1 MIFMRLKLFLLL
13 ALFATLPLLAQ
24 QTGVRGVVIDAKSG
38 EPIVGATVMLDNQG
52 NAATTGSDGV
62 FIIDDAV
69 TGNDQLLVLAYGYKD
84 WSGDVTIAPG
94 VVENMGTIQVEPV
107 SFESAQSLEF
117 RNALAD
123 MALSESQLEDEEG
136 NTQEVALLSGA
147 TDNPF
152 YQASSYNFSTMR
164 FRIRG
169 YENQKTETY
178 INGVPFNDGVR
189 FAFNYSMTGGMNQA
203 FKNKTIGMGLED
215 NSYGF
220 GGIGGANNIKTFA
233 ADYAPG
239 TRLSLA
245 YTNGNYRW
253 RGMVTHSTGLNKH
266 GWALTFSAVG
276 RYADEGVYPGS
287 FYNSWGYFLALQKVF
302 NPQHSLTLT
311 TFGAP
316 TKRAANSAIFA
327 EAGRLIDN
335 MYCPDWGW
343 QDGKKRNS
351 KVVES
356 FDPTAILNWLWKPN
370 ESTSLNT
377 GFAYHKSFYS
387 KAALNWHDAADPR
400 PDYYRYLPSYYTD
413 ADTKAFYTDLWT
425 SESDITQLRWD
436 DFYQTNYLNNHQM
449 DATGNEIGSTYI
461 LEKRHSNQSSFTL
474 SSVLNKRFSNQLTMQ
489 TGANANYTIS
499 SYYKTVKDL
508 LGGRFWL
515 DVDQYSERD
524 FPDNPELAQNDLDNP
539 NAKILK
545 GDRFGY
551 DYDLL
556 TFKGQ
561 LWHQWVLNLAKWE
574 LFASVKG
581 DYFQFQR
588 DGHMRNGRSPEN
600 SYGKG
605 DTHRF
610 LTYGVKGGITYKLDG
625 RNSFTGHAFYGTEAP
640 RPYDAYISSR
650 IKDDVIDLKVEK
662 IFSADLSYAM
672 NYRNFKAIV
681 TAFYTDQRDNTE
693 RTAFYDDVRQTFMN
707 YALTG
712 VNKLYKGVELG
723 LSYKLSPSLTVSGAA
738 NIGRYQYKNN
748 PMGTRS
754 YENGAEADVTN
765 KVYLKNF
772 YVAGTP
778 QECYSLSFNW
788 SGPKM
793 WFVELNGSWMN
804 RSYVSMSP
812 TRHEVQEEFFFL
824 ADTEEEIMSLIKDFS
839 TQEKLNEA
847 LVINASIGHVIYIN
861 RTASFNINLNLNNIL
876 DNRNIQTG
884 GYQQGRTDT
893 NDYTNTS
900 TKFPNKY
907 YYAQGF
913 KMFLNLGL
921 RF

>member
-1 MIFMRLKLFLLL
+1 MRLKLFLLL

-24 QTGVRGVVIDAKSG
+24 RAGVQGVVIDAKSG
-38 EPIVGATVMLDNQG
+38 QPVVGATVLLDNQG
-52 NAATTGSDGV
+52 NAATTDAQGAFV
-62 FIIDDAV
+62 IDDALP
-69 TGNDQLLVLAYGYKD
+69 GPDMLLVLAYGYKD
-84 WSGDVTIAPG
+84 WERPVAVIPN
-94 VVENMGTIQVEPV
+94 VVENMGTIRVESL
-107 SFESAQSLEF
+107 SFESAEALEY
-117 RNALAD
+117 RSAVAD

-136 NTQEVALLSGA
+136 NTQEIALLSGA

-152 YQASSYNFSTMR
+152 YQASSYTFSTMR

-178 INGVPFNDGVR
+178 INAIPFNDGIR
-189 FAFNYSMTGGMNQA
+189 FSFNYSMTGGMNQA
-203 FKNKTIGMGLED
+203 FRNKTIGFGLEE

-253 RGMVTHSTGLNKH
+253 RGMVTHATGLNKH
-266 GWALTFSAVG
+266 GWAMTLSAVG

-287 FYNSWGYFLALQKVF
+287 FYNSWGYFLAVQKVF
-302 NPQHSLTLT
+302 NPQHSLMLT

-316 TKRAANSAIFA
+316 TKRAANSAVFE
-327 EAGRLIDN
+327 EACRLVGSN
-335 MYCPDWGW
+335 MYSPDWGW
-343 QDGKKRNS
+343 QEGKKRNS

-356 FDPTAILNWLWKPN
+356 FDPTAILNWLWKP
-370 ESTSLNT
+370 SDGLTLNT
-377 GFAYHKSFYS
+377 GFAFHKSFYS

-400 PDYYRYLPSYYTD
+400 PDYYRYLPSYYSD
-413 ADTKAFYTDLWT
+413 DNSKDLYTDLWT
-425 SESDITQLRWD
+425 SESEITQIRWNNL
-436 DFYQTNYLNNHQM
+436 YQANYIN
-449 DATGNEIGSTYI
+449 NEIADMTGVENGSTYM
-461 LEKRHSNQSSFTL
+461 LEKRHSNQTSYTFA
-474 SSVLNKRFSNQLTMQ
+474 SVLNKRFSHQLSMQ
-489 TGANANYTIS
+489 TGVNANYTVA

-508 LGGRFWL
+508 LGGRYWL

-524 FPDNPELAQNDLDNP
+524 FPDNTDMAQNDMEHP
-539 NAKILK
+539 NRKVLK

-551 DYDLL
+551 DYDVL
-556 TFKGQ
+556 TFKTQ

-588 DGHMRNGRSPEN
+588 DGHMRNGRAPEN

-610 LTYGVKGGITYKLDG
+610 LTYGAKAGITFKLDG

-650 IKDDVIDLKVEK
+650 TKDDVIDLKVEK
-662 IFSADLSYAM
+662 IFSADLNYAM
-672 NYRNFKAIV
+672 NFRNFKAVV
-681 TAFYTDQRDNTE
+681 TVFFTDQRDNTE
-693 RTAFYDDVRQTFMN
+693 RTAFYDDLHSTFMN

-712 VNKLYKGVELG
+712 VHKQYKGVEFG
-723 LSYKLSPSLTVSGAA
+723 GSYKLTPALTVSAAA
-738 NIGRYQYKNN
+738 NIARYQYKNR
-748 PMGTRS
+748 PVGTRS
-754 YENGAEADVTN
+754 FENGSEPDETHL
-765 KVYLKNF
+765 VYLKNY

-778 QECYSLSFNW
+778 MECYSLAFNW
-788 SGPKM
+788 AGPKN
-793 WFVELNGSWMN
+793 WYVELNGAWMN
-804 RSYVSMSP
+804 RSYVSISP
-812 TRHEVQEEFFFL
+812 TRHETINDLYTL
-824 ADTEEEIMSLIKDFS
+824 ADNEEHLQQLIKDIS
-839 TQEKLNEA
+839 QQEKLNEA

-861 RTASFNINLNLNNIL
+861 RSASFNINLNLNNIL
-876 DNRNIQTG
+876 DNKNIQTG

-893 NDYTNTS
+893 KDYTNPS

-907 YYAQGF
+907 YYGQGF

-921 RF
+921 KF

>member
-1 MIFMRLKLFLLL
+1 MRLKLFLFL

-24 QTGVRGVVIDAKSG
+24 QTGVQGMVVDAKSG
-38 EPIVGATVMLDNQG
+38 LPVVGATVMLDNQG
-52 NAATTGSDGV
+52 NAATTDALGK
-62 FIIDDAV
+62 FLIDDARQ
-69 TGNDQLLVLAYGYKD
+69 GADELLVLCYGYKD
-84 WSGDVTIAPG
+84 WSQSVTIIDNEI
-94 VVENMGTIQVEPV
+94 ENLGTIQVEPV
-107 SFESAQSLEF
+107 SFESAEVLEY
-117 RNALAD
+117 RNAVAD

-152 YQASSYNFSTMR
+152 YQASSYTFSTAR

-178 INGVPFNDGVR
+178 INAIPFNDGVR
-189 FAFNYSMTGGMNQA
+189 FSFNYSMTGGLNQA
-203 FKNKTIGMGLED
+203 FRNKTIGMGLED
-215 NSYGF
+215 NAYGF

-253 RGMVTHSTGLNKH
+253 RGMVTHATGLNKH
-266 GWALTFSAVG
+266 GWAMTVSAVA

-287 FYNSWGYFLALQKVF
+287 FYNSWGYFLSLQKVF

-316 TKRAANSAIFA
+316 TKRAANSAVFV
-327 EAGRLIDN
+327 EACQLVGSN
-335 MYCPDWGW
+335 MYSPDWGW
-343 QDGKKRNS
+343 QEGKKRNS

-370 ESTSLNT
+370 ENTSLNT

-400 PDYYRYLPSYYTD
+400 PDYYRYLPSYYTSPEVID
-413 ADTKAFYTDLWT
+413 EYTERWT
-425 SESDITQLRWD
+425 SESDYTQIRWD
-436 DFYQTNYLNNHQM
+436 NLYNVNYMNNYLADQ
-449 DATGNEIGSTYI
+449 TGVETGSTYM

-489 TGANANYTIS
+489 TGANANYTVS

-508 LGGRFWL
+508 LGGRYWL

-524 FPDNPELAQNDLDNP
+524 FPDNPSMAQNDMDNP
-539 NAKILK
+539 NRKILE

-551 DYDLL
+551 DYDIL
-556 TFKGQ
+556 TLKAQ

-574 LFASVKG
+574 MFASVKG

-588 DGHMRNGRSPEN
+588 DGHMRNGRAPEN

-605 DTHRF
+605 DAHRF
-610 LTYGVKGGITYKLDG
+610 LTYGAKAGITFKLDG

-650 IKDDVIDLKVEK
+650 TKDDVIDLKVEK

-672 NYRNFKAIV
+672 NFRNFKGIV
-681 TAFYTDQRDNTE
+681 TAFFTDQRDNTE
-693 RTAFYDDVRQTFMN
+693 RTAFYDDVHSTFMN
-707 YALTG
+707 FALTG
-712 VNKLYKGVELG
+712 VNKQYKGVEVG
-723 LSYKLSPSLTVSGAA
+723 LSYKLSPSLTVNAAA
-738 NIGRYQYKNN
+738 NIARYQYKNR
-748 PMGTRS
+748 PVGTRS
-754 YENGAEADVTN
+754 YENGAEEDVTSL
-765 KVYLKNF
+765 VYLKNF

-778 QECYSLSFNW
+778 QECYSLAFNW
-788 SGPKM
+788 AGPKN
-793 WFVELNGSWMN
+793 WFVELNGAWMN
-804 RSYVSMSP
+804 RSYVSISP
-812 TRHEVQEEFFFL
+812 TRHETINDLYLKAESEEHL
-824 ADTEEEIMSLIKDFS
+824 KQIIKDLS
-839 TQEKLNEA
+839 VQEKLNEA
-847 LVINASIGHVIYIN
+847 LIINASIGHVIYIN

-893 NDYTNTS
+893 KDITNTAN
-900 TKFPNKY
+900 KFPNKY

>member
-1 MIFMRLKLFLLL
+1 MRLKLFLLL

-24 QTGVRGVVIDAKSG
+24 RAGVQGVVIDAKSG
-38 EPIVGATVMLDNQG
+38 LPVAGATVMLDNQG
-52 NAATTGSDGV
+52 NAATTDSEGA
-62 FIIDDAV
+62 FIIDDALA
-69 TGNDQLLVLAYGYKD
+69 GNDELLVLAYGYKD
-84 WSGDVTIAPG
+84 WSRTVVIVPNQ
-94 VVENMGTIQVEPV
+94 VENLGSIQIDPL
-107 SFESAQSLEF
+107 SFENAESLEF
-117 RNALAD
+117 RNAMAD

-152 YQASSYNFSTMR
+152 YQASSYTFSTAR

-178 INGVPFNDGVR
+178 INGIPFNDGVR
-189 FAFNYSMTGGMNQA
+189 FAFNYSMTGGLNQA

-215 NSYGF
+215 HAYGF

-266 GWALTFSAVG
+266 GWAMTVSAVG
-276 RYADEGVYPGS
+276 RYAGEGVYPGS
-287 FYNSWGYFLALQKVF
+287 FYNSWGYFLSLQKVF

-316 TKRAANSAIFA
+316 TKRAANSAVFV
-327 EAGRLIDN
+327 EACNLVGNN
-335 MYCPDWGW
+335 MYSPDWGW
-343 QDGKKRNS
+343 QDGKKRNAR
-351 KVVES
+351 VVES

-413 ADTKAFYTDLWT
+413 QATIDFYTDRWT
-425 SESDITQLRWD
+425 SESDYTQIRWD
-436 DFYQTNYLNNHQM
+436 DLYQVNYLNNHMAEQ
-449 DATGNEIGSTYI
+449 DGIERGSTYI

-474 SSVLNKRFSNQLTMQ
+474 SSLLNKRFSNQLSMQ
-489 TGANANYTIS
+489 TGGNVNYTVS
-499 SYYKTVKDL
+499 SYYKTIKDL
-508 LGGRFWL
+508 LGGNYWL

-524 FPDNPELAQNDLDNP
+524 FPEQAEMAQNDMDNP
-539 NAKILK
+539 NRKVGK

-556 TFKGQ
+556 TLKAQ

-574 LFASVKG
+574 LFASVRG

-588 DGHMRNGRSPEN
+588 DGHMRNGRAPEN

-605 DTHRF
+605 KTHSF
-610 LTYGVKGGITYKLDG
+610 FTYGAKAGITYKLDG
-625 RNSFTGHAFYGTEAP
+625 RNSFMGHVFYGTEAP

-650 IKDDVIDLKVEK
+650 VKDDVIDLKVEK
-662 IFSADLSYAM
+662 IFSADLSYSM

-681 TAFYTDQRDNTE
+681 TAFFTDQRDNIE
-693 RTAFYDDVRQTFMN
+693 RTAFYDDARSTFMN

-712 VNKLYKGVELG
+712 VHKQYKGVEVG
-723 LSYKLSPSLTVSGAA
+723 ASYKLTPSLTVSAAA
-738 NIGRYQYKNN
+738 NIARYQYKNR

-754 YENGAEADVTN
+754 YENGVEPDESN
-765 KVYLKNF
+765 IVYLKNF

-778 QECYSLSFNW
+778 QECYMLAFNW
-788 SGPKM
+788 AGPKN
-793 WFVELNGSWMN
+793 WYVELNGAWMN
-804 RSYVSMSP
+804 RSYVSLSP
-812 TRHEVQEEFFFL
+812 TRHETIPTLYTL
-824 ADTEEEIMSLIKDFS
+824 AESEEELAQMIKDIS
-839 TQEKLNEA
+839 QQEKLNEA

-861 RTASFNINLNLNNIL
+861 RSASFNINLNLNNIL
-876 DNRNIQTG
+876 NNKDIMTG

-893 NDYTNTS
+893 KDYTNTS

-907 YYAQGF
+907 YFAQGF

>member
-1 MIFMRLKLFLLL
+1 MRLKLFLLL
-13 ALFATLPLLAQ
+13 SLFVTLPLLAQ
-24 QTGVRGVVIDAKSG
+24 RAGVQGVVIDAKSG
-38 EPIVGATVMLDNQG
+38 LPVVGATVMLDNQG
-52 NAATTGSDGV
+52 NAATTDVTGA
-62 FIIDDAV
+62 FIIDDAQ
-69 TGNDQLLVLAYGYKD
+69 TGNDELLVLAYGYKD
-84 WSGDVTIAPG
+84 WSQTVTI
-94 VVENMGTIQVEPV
+94 VNNMVDNMGTIQIEPL
-107 SFESAQSLEF
+107 SFESTQALEF
-117 RNALAD
+117 RSAMAD

-152 YQASSYNFSTMR
+152 YQASSYTFSTMR

-169 YENQKTETY
+169 YENNKTETY

-189 FAFNYSMTGGMNQA
+189 FAFNYSMTGGLNQA
-203 FKNKTIGMGLED
+203 FRNKTIGMGLQD
-215 NSYGF
+215 NAYGF
-220 GGIGGANNIKTFA
+220 GGIGGANNIKTYA

-253 RGMVTHSTGLNKH
+253 RGMVTHATGLNKH

-287 FYNSWGYFLALQKVF
+287 FYNSWGYFLSLQKVF

-316 TKRAANSAIFA
+316 TKRAANSAVFT
-327 EAGRLIDN
+327 EACNLVGSN
-335 MYCPDWGW
+335 MYSADWGW
-343 QDGKKRNS
+343 QDGKKRNAR
-351 KVVES
+351 VVES

-370 ESTSLNT
+370 DHTSLNT

-413 ADTKAFYTDLWT
+413 VFTQDFYTDRWT
-425 SESDITQLRWD
+425 SGSEYTQIRWD
-436 DFYQTNYLNNHQM
+436 NLYQTNYLNNYLAEK
-449 DATGNEIGSTYI
+449 DGVERGSTYI

-474 SSVLNKRFSNQLTMQ
+474 SSVLNKRFTNQLSMQ
-489 TGANANYTIS
+489 TGANANYTVS
-499 SYYKTVKDL
+499 SYYKTVMDL
-508 LGGRFWL
+508 LGGNYWL

-524 FPDNPELAQNDLDNP
+524 FPDNADMAQNDLDNP
-539 NAKILK
+539 SRKVGK

-556 TFKGQ
+556 TFKAE

-574 LFASVKG
+574 MFASIKG
-581 DYFQFQR
+581 NYFQFQR
-588 DGHMRNGRSPEN
+588 DGHMRNGRAPEN

-605 DTHRF
+605 ATHRF
-610 LTYGVKGGITYKLDG
+610 LTYGAKAGITYKLDG
-625 RNSFTGHAFYGTEAP
+625 RNSFSGHVFYGTEAP

-650 IKDDVIDLKVEK
+650 VKDDVIDLKVEK

-672 NYRNFKAIV
+672 NFRNFKAIV
-681 TAFYTDQRDNTE
+681 TAFFTDQRDNIE
-693 RTAFYDDVRQTFMN
+693 RTAFYDDARSTFMN

-712 VNKLYKGVELG
+712 VHKQYKGVEVG
-723 LSYKLSPSLTVSGAA
+723 ASYKLSPSLTVSAAA
-738 NIGRYQYKNN
+738 NIARYQYKNR

-754 YENGAEADVTN
+754 YENGVEPDESN
-765 KVYLKNF
+765 MVYLKNF

-778 QECYSLSFNW
+778 QECYSLAFNW
-788 SGPKM
+788 AGPKN
-793 WFVELNGSWMN
+793 WYVELNGAWMN
-804 RSYVSMSP
+804 RSYVSLSP
-812 TRHEVQEEFFFL
+812 TRHETIADLYTLAQSEEHL
-824 ADTEEEIMSLIKDFS
+824 EQMIKDIS
-839 TQEKLNEA
+839 QQEKLNEA

-876 DNRNIQTG
+876 DNKEIQTG

-893 NDYTNTS
+893 KDYTNTS

>member
-1 MIFMRLKLFLLL
+1 MRLKLFLLL
-13 ALFATLPLLAQ
+13 TLFTTLPLLAQ
-24 QTGVRGVVIDAKSG
+24 RAGVQGVVIDAKSG
-38 EPIVGATVMLDNQG
+38 QPVAGATVMLDNQG
-52 NAATTGSDGV
+52 NAATTGADGV
-62 FIIDDAV
+62 FIIDDAYPG
-69 TGNDQLLVLAYGYKD
+69 TDQLLVLAYGYKD
-84 WSGDVTIAPG
+84 WETTVVIVSGM
-94 VVENMGTIQVEPV
+94 VENMGTIQVEPV
-107 SFESAQSLEF
+107 SFESAEALEF
-117 RNALAD
+117 RSSVADLALT
-123 MALSESQLEDEEG
+123 ESQLEDEEG

-152 YQASSYNFSTMR
+152 YQASSYNFSTAR

-178 INGVPFNDGVR
+178 INSIPFNDGVR
-189 FAFNYSMTGGMNQA
+189 FSFNYSMTGGLNQA
-203 FKNKTIGMGLED
+203 FRNKTVGMGLED
-215 NSYGF
+215 NAYGF
-220 GGIGGANNIKTFA
+220 GGIGGANNIKTYA

-253 RGMVTHSTGLNKH
+253 RGMVTHATGLNKH
-266 GWALTFSAVG
+266 GWAMTLSAVA

-287 FYNSWGYFLALQKVF
+287 FYNSWGYFLSLQKVF
-302 NPQHSLTLT
+302 NPRHSLTLT

-316 TKRAANSAIFA
+316 TKRAANSAIFE
-327 EAGRLIDN
+327 EAGRLINN
-335 MYCPDWGW
+335 MYNPDWGW

-356 FDPTAILNWLWKPN
+356 FDPTAILNWLWKP
-370 ESTSLNT
+370 SDGTTLNT

-387 KAALNWHDAADPR
+387 KAALNWNKAADPN
-400 PDYYRYLPSYYTD
+400 PSYYRYLPSYYTD
-413 ADTKAFYTDLWT
+413 EATKAFYTDLWT
-425 SESDITQLRWD
+425 SESDITQIRWD
-436 DFYQTNYLNNHQM
+436 DLYQVNYTNNSMADQ
-449 DATGNEIGSTYI
+449 TGVEQGSTYI
-461 LEKRHSNQSSFTL
+461 LENRHSNQSSFTL
-474 SSVLNKRFSNQLTMQ
+474 SSVLNKRFSNQLSMQ
-489 TGANANYTIS
+489 TGANANYTVA
-499 SYYKTVKDL
+499 SYYKTIKDL
-508 LGGRFWL
+508 LGGRYWL
-515 DVDQYSERD
+515 DVDNFSERD
-524 FPDNPELAQNDLDNP
+524 FPDNPDLAQNDLDNP
-539 NAKILK
+539 NRKILK

-551 DYDLL
+551 DYDIL
-556 TFKGQ
+556 TFKAE

-574 LFASVKG
+574 MFASVKG

-588 DGHMRNGRSPEN
+588 DGKMRNGRAPEN

-605 DTHRF
+605 DTHTF
-610 LTYGVKGGITYKLDG
+610 LTYGAKGGITFKLDG
-625 RNSFTGHAFYGTEAP
+625 RNSFTGHVFYGTEAP

-650 IKDDVIDLKVEK
+650 TKDDVIDLKVEK

-672 NYRNFKAIV
+672 SYRNFKGVV

-693 RTAFYDDVRQTFMN
+693 RTAFYDDVRSTFMN

-712 VNKLYKGVELG
+712 VHKQYKGVEVG

-738 NIGRYQYKNN
+738 NIARYQYKNN
-748 PMGTRS
+748 PFGTRS
-754 YENGAEADVTN
+754 YENGSEADVT
-765 KVYLKNF
+765 KQVYLKNY

-778 QECYSLSFNW
+778 QECYSLAFNW
-788 SGPKM
+788 AGPHQ
-793 WFVELNGSWMN
+793 WFFELNGAWMN

-812 TRHEVQEEFFFL
+812 IRHELQEEFFFL
-824 ADTEEEIMSLIKDFS
+824 ANTEEEIMSLIKDFS
-839 TQEKLNEA
+839 SQDKLNEA
-847 LVINASIGHVIYIN
+847 LVINASIGHVIYLS

>member
-1 MIFMRLKLFLLL
+1 MRLKLFLLL
-13 ALFATLPLLAQ
+13 ALFATLPMLAQ
-24 QTGVRGVVIDAKSG
+24 RAGVQGAVFDAKSG
-38 EPIVGATVMLDNQG
+38 LPVIGATVILDNQG
-52 NAATTGSDGV
+52 NAATTDLEGL
-62 FIIDDAV
+62 FIIDDAIP
-69 TGNDQLLVLAYGYKD
+69 GPDKLLILAYGYND
-84 WSGDVTIAPG
+84 WSCDVTITQG
-94 VVENMGTIQVEPV
+94 MVENLGTIQIEPV
-107 SFESAQSLEF
+107 SFESAQALEF
-117 RNALAD
+117 RNNVAD

-152 YQASSYNFSTMR
+152 YQASSYTFSTAR

-178 INGVPFNDGVR
+178 INAVPFNDAIR
-189 FAFNYSMTGGMNQA
+189 FSFNYSMTGGMNQA
-203 FKNKTIGMGLED
+203 FRNKTIGLGLED
-215 NSYGF
+215 NNYGF

-253 RGMVTHSTGLNKH
+253 RGMVTHATGLNKH
-266 GWALTFSAVG
+266 GWAMTVSAVA
-276 RYADEGVYPGS
+276 RYANEGVYPGS

-302 NPQHSLTLT
+302 NPQHSLSLT

-316 TKRAANSAIFA
+316 TKRAANSAIY
-327 EAGRLIDN
+327 EECGLLVGSN
-335 MYCPDWGW
+335 MYSPDWGW

-356 FDPTAILNWLWKPN
+356 FDPTVILNWLWKPN
-370 ESTSLNT
+370 DHTSLNT
-377 GFAYHKSFYS
+377 GLAYHKSFYS
-387 KAALNWHDAADPR
+387 KAALNWHKAADPR
-400 PDYYRYLPSYYTD
+400 PDYYRYLPSYFD
-413 ADTKAFYTDLWT
+413 VNSEAFDVYYDRWH
-425 SESDITQLRWD
+425 SESEYTQIRWD
-436 DFYQTNYLNNHQM
+436 DLYQTNYLNNQEA
-449 DATGNEIGSTYI
+449 DQTGVEKGSTYI

-489 TGANANYTIS
+489 TGANANYTLS
-499 SYYKTVKDL
+499 SYYKTIKDL
-508 LGGRFWL
+508 LGGRYWL
-515 DVDQYSERD
+515 DIDNFSERD
-524 FPDNPELAQNDLDNP
+524 FPENPDMAQNDLDRP
-539 NAKILK
+539 NGKVGE

-551 DYDLL
+551 DYDIL
-556 TFKGQ
+556 TFKAQ

-588 DGHMRNGRSPEN
+588 DGKMRNGRAPEN

-610 LTYGVKGGITYKLDG
+610 LTYGAKAGVTYKLDG
-625 RNSFTGHAFYGTEAP
+625 RNNFTGHVFYGTEAP

-650 IKDDVIDLKVEK
+650 TKDDVIDLKVEK

-672 NYRNFKAIV
+672 NFRNFKSVV
-681 TAFYTDQRDNTE
+681 TVFFTDQRDNTE
-693 RTAFYDDVRQTFMN
+693 RTAFYDDQYSTFCN
-707 YALTG
+707 FALTG
-712 VNKLYKGVELG
+712 VHKQYKGVEVG

-738 NIGRYQYKNN
+738 NIARYQYKNR
-748 PMGTRS
+748 PIGTRS
-754 YENGAEADVTN
+754 YENGVQEDVTQT
-765 KVYLKNF
+765 VYLKNF
-772 YVAGTP
+772 YIAGSP
-778 QECYSLSFNW
+778 QECYMLAFNW

-793 WFVELNGSWMN
+793 WFVELNGAWMN
-804 RSYVSMSP
+804 RSYVSISP
-812 TRHEVQEEFFFL
+812 VRHVEMPTLYTMANSEEHL
-824 ADTEEEIMSLIKDFS
+824 QQMIADISQ
-839 TQEKLNEA
+839 QEKLNEA

-876 DNRNIQTG
+876 DNRSIQTG
-884 GYQQGRTDT
+884 GYQQGRIDT
-893 NDYTNTS
+893 KDITNTS

-921 RF
+921 KF

>member
-1 MIFMRLKLFLLL
+1 MRLKLFLLL

-24 QTGVRGVVIDAKSG
+24 RAGVQGVVIDAKSG
-38 EPIVGATVMLDNQG
+38 QPVAGATVILDNQG
-52 NAATTGSDGV
+52 NAATTDSQGS
-62 FIIDDAV
+62 FIIDDANP
-69 TGNDQLLVLAYGYKD
+69 GPDQLLVLAYGYND
-84 WSGDVTIAPG
+84 WSSAVTIVNG
-94 VVENMGTIQVEPV
+94 MVENLGTIQVEPV
-107 SFESAQSLEF
+107 SFESAQALEF
-117 RNALAD
+117 RNAMAD

-152 YQASSYNFSTMR
+152 YQASSYNFSTAR

-178 INGVPFNDGVR
+178 INGVPFNDAVR
-189 FAFNYSMTGGMNQA
+189 FSFNYSMTGGLNQA

-215 NSYGF
+215 NSYAF

-266 GWALTFSAVG
+266 GWAMTVSAVA

-302 NPQHSLTLT
+302 NPQHSLSLT

-327 EAGRLIDN
+327 EAGQLTGSN
-335 MYCPDWGW
+335 MYSPDWGW
-343 QDGKKRNS
+343 QEGKKRNS

-370 ESTSLNT
+370 DNTSLNT

-387 KAALNWHDAADPR
+387 KAALNWHDAPDPR

-413 ADTKAFYTDLWT
+413 ENSKQLYTDLWT
-425 SESDITQLRWD
+425 SESEITQIRWD
-436 DFYQTNYLNNHQM
+436 RLYNVNYLNNHMADQ
-449 DATGNEIGSTYI
+449 TGEELGSTYV

-489 TGANANYTIS
+489 TGANANYTVS
-499 SYYKTVKDL
+499 SYYKTIKDL
-508 LGGRFWL
+508 LGGRYWL

-524 FPDNPELAQNDLDNP
+524 FPDNAEMAQNDMNNP
-539 NAKILK
+539 DRKVGK

-551 DYDLL
+551 DYDIL
-556 TFKGQ
+556 TLKAQ

-574 LFASVKG
+574 MFASVKG

-588 DGHMRNGRSPEN
+588 DGKMRNGRAPEN

-605 DTHRF
+605 ETHRF
-610 LTYGVKGGITYKLDG
+610 VTYGAKAGITYKLDG
-625 RNSFTGHAFYGTEAP
+625 RNSFTGHVFYGTEAP

-650 IKDDVIDLKVEK
+650 TKDDVIDLKVEK

-672 NYRNFKAIV
+672 NFRNFKAIV

-693 RTAFYDDVRQTFMN
+693 RTAFYDDVHSTFMN

-712 VNKLYKGVELG
+712 VNKQYKGVEVG
-723 LSYKLSPSLTVSGAA
+723 LSYKLSPSFTVSGAA
-738 NIGRYQYKNN
+738 NIARYQYKNN
-748 PMGTRS
+748 PIGTRS
-754 YENGAEADVTN
+754 YENGSEADVTN
-765 KVYLKNF
+765 QVYLKNF

-778 QECYSLSFNW
+778 QECYSLAFNW
-788 SGPKM
+788 AGPKQ
-793 WFVELNGSWMN
+793 WFVEVNGAWMN
-804 RSYVSMSP
+804 RSYVNIAP
-812 TRHEVQEEFFFL
+812 NRHEPFSDLFFM
-824 ADTEEEIMSLIKDFS
+824 ADNEEELKALIRDLS
-839 TQEKLNEA
+839 VQEKLNEA

-893 NDYTNTS
+893 KDITNTA

>member
-1 MIFMRLKLFLLL
+1 MRLKLFLLL

-24 QTGVRGVVIDAKSG
+24 RTGVQGVVIDASSG
-38 EPIVGATVMLDNQG
+38 LPVEGATVMLDNQG
-52 NAATTGSDGV
+52 NVATTGSDGAFV
-62 FIIDDAV
+62 IDDAQPG
-69 TGNDQLLVLAYGYKD
+69 TDLLLVFGYGFKD
-84 WSGDVTIAPG
+84 WSQE
-94 VVENMGTIQVEPV
+94 VVISAGTVFNMGTVKVEMTA
-107 SFESAQSLEF
+107 FDSAESLEY
-117 RNALAD
+117 RNTMSD

-136 NTQEVALLSGA
+136 NVQEVALLSGA

-152 YQASSYNFSTMR
+152 YQASSYTFSTMR

-169 YENQKTETY
+169 YESQKTETY

-189 FAFNYSMTGGMNQA
+189 FSFNYSMTGGLNQA
-203 FKNKTIGMGLED
+203 FKNKTIGMGLVN

-253 RGMVTHSTGLNKH
+253 RGMVTHSTGLNQH
-266 GWALTFSAVG
+266 GWAMTVSAVA

-327 EAGRLIDN
+327 ECGQLTGSN
-335 MYCPDWGW
+335 MYSADWGW
-343 QDGKKRNS
+343 QEGKKRNS

-370 ESTSLNT
+370 ESMSLNT
-377 GFAYHKSFYS
+377 GLSYHKSFYS

-413 ADTKAFYTDLWT
+413 ENTKALYTERWESEGEYTQILW
-425 SESDITQLRWD
+425 DNL
-436 DFYQTNYLNNHQM
+436 YQTNYMNNYMAEQ
-449 DATGNEIGSTYI
+449 TGKEIGSTYM
-461 LEKRHSNQSSFTL
+461 LENRHSNQSSFTL
-474 SSVLNKRFSNQLTMQ
+474 SSVLNKRFNNQMSMQ
-489 TGANANYTIS
+489 GGASANYTLS

-508 LGGRFWL
+508 LGGFYWL

-524 FPDNPELAQNDLDNP
+524 FPDQASMAQNDLDHP
-539 NAKILK
+539 NRQVKE
-545 GDRFGY
+545 GERFGY
-551 DYDLL
+551 DYDIL
-556 TFKGQ
+556 TFKAE
-561 LWHQWVLNLAKWE
+561 LWDQFVLNLPRWE
-574 LFASVKG
+574 MFASVKG
-581 DYFQFQR
+581 NYFQFQR
-588 DGHMRNGRSPEN
+588 DGHMRNGRAPEN

-605 DTHRF
+605 KTHRF
-610 LTYGVKGGITYKLDG
+610 VTYGAKVGITYKLDG
-625 RNSFTGHAFYGTEAP
+625 RNSFLGHAYYGTEAP

-650 IKDDVIDLKVEK
+650 VKDDVIDLKTEK
-662 IFSADLSYAM
+662 IFAADLGYQMSF
-672 NYRNFKAIV
+672 RNFKAIATV
-681 TAFYTDQRDNTE
+681 FFADQRDNTE
-693 RTAFYDDVRQTFMN
+693 RTAFYDDVRSTFMN
-707 YALTG
+707 YALIG
-712 VNKLYKGVELG
+712 VHKQYKGVEVG
-723 LSYKLSPSLTVSGAA
+723 ASYKLSPSLTVSAAA
-738 NIGRYQYKNN
+738 NIARYQYKNR

-754 YENGAEADVTN
+754 YENGVEADVT
-765 KVYLKNF
+765 KQVYLKNF

-778 QECYSLSFNW
+778 QECYSLAFNW
-788 SGPKM
+788 AGPKQ
-793 WFVELNGSWMN
+793 WFVELNGAWMN
-804 RSYVSMSP
+804 RSYVNLSP
-812 TRHEVQEEFFFL
+812 IRHEVYEDLYKL
-824 ADTEEEIMSLIKDFS
+824 ANSEEELKQMIKDLS
-839 TQEKLNEA
+839 LQEKLKEA
-847 LVINASIGHVIYIN
+847 LIINASIGHVIYIN

-876 DNRNIQTG
+876 DNKNIQTG

-893 NDYTNTS
+893 KDITNTAA
-900 TKFPNKY
+900 KFPNKY

-921 RF
+921 KF

>member
-1 MIFMRLKLFLLL
+1 MRLKLFLLL

-24 QTGVRGVVIDAKSG
+24 RAGVQGVVIDAKSG
-38 EPIVGATVMLDNQG
+38 QPVAGATVLLDNQG
-52 NAATTGSDGV
+52 NAATTGSDGAFV
-62 FIIDDAV
+62 IDDAQ
-69 TGNDQLLVLAYGYKD
+69 TGADQLLVLAYGYKD
-84 WSGDVTIAPG
+84 WSEAITIVANM
-94 VVENMGTIQVEPV
+94 VENVGTIQIEPV
-107 SFESAQSLEF
+107 SFESAEALEY
-117 RNALAD
+117 RSNLAD

-178 INGVPFNDGVR
+178 INAVPFNDGVR
-189 FAFNYSMTGGMNQA
+189 FAFNYSMTGGLNQA
-203 FKNKTIGMGLED
+203 FRNKTIGMGLED
-215 NSYGF
+215 NAYGF

-253 RGMVTHSTGLNKH
+253 RGMVTHATGLNKH
-266 GWALTFSAVG
+266 GWAMTVSAVA

-287 FYNSWGYFLALQKVF
+287 LYNSWGYFLALQKVF

-327 EAGRLIDN
+327 EVGQLINN
-335 MYCPDWGW
+335 MYSPDWGW

-387 KAALNWHDAADPR
+387 KAALNWHDAADPN
-400 PDYYRYLPSYYTD
+400 PIYYRYLPSYYSD

-425 SESDITQLRWD
+425 SESDMTQIRWD
-436 DFYQTNYLNNHQM
+436 ELYQVNYLNNHM
-449 DATGNEIGSTYI
+449 MNATGNEIGSTYV

-474 SSVLNKRFSNQLTMQ
+474 SSVLNKRFGNQLSMQ
-489 TGANANYTIS
+489 TGANANYTVS
-499 SYYKTVKDL
+499 SYYKTIKDL
-508 LGGRFWL
+508 MGGQFWL

-524 FPDNPELAQNDLDNP
+524 FPDNAEMAQNDLENP
-539 NAKILK
+539 NRKVLK

-551 DYDLL
+551 DYDIL
-556 TFKGQ
+556 TFKAQ
-561 LWHQWVLNLAKWE
+561 LWHQWVLNLPKWE
-574 LFASVKG
+574 MFASVKG

-588 DGHMRNGRSPEN
+588 DGHMRNGRAPHN

-605 DTHRF
+605 KGHHF
-610 LTYGVKGGITYKLDG
+610 FTYGAKGGITYKLDG
-625 RNSFTGHAFYGTEAP
+625 RNSFTGHVFYGTEAP

-672 NYRNFKAIV
+672 NYRNFKSVV
-681 TAFYTDQRDNTE
+681 TVFFTDQRDNTE
-693 RTAFYDDVRQTFMN
+693 RTAFYDDVHSTFMN

-712 VNKLYKGVELG
+712 IKKQYKGVEVG

-738 NIGRYQYKNN
+738 NIARYQYKNN
-748 PMGTRS
+748 PYGTRS
-754 YENGAEADVTN
+754 YENGSEADVTN
-765 KVYLKNF
+765 QVFLKNY

-778 QECYSLSFNW
+778 QECYSLAFNW
-788 SGPKM
+788 AGPKQ
-793 WFVELNGSWMN
+793 WYVEVNGAWMN
-804 RSYVSMSP
+804 RSYVSLSP
-812 TRHEVQEEFFFL
+812 IRHEMREDFFFL

-839 TQEKLNEA
+839 AQEKLNEA

-861 RTASFNINLNLNNIL
+861 RSASFNINLNLNNIL